1 MRGRGSFHQV
11 LSFHC
16 QKISHKQTHPS
27 KGSYCRLAH
36 CRKEGGHEAS
46 LIRQLWDQLQIPQP
60 THFSP
65 SAAAAAEPKACGSGG
80 SPACSRHR
88 AWTPGCGA
96 ASTQASSGP
105 KRVSQPPSPRT
116 KLCHHP
122 PGSAAL
128 EATEREAPAP

>member
-46 LIRQLWDQLQIPQP
+46 LIRQLWDQLQIP
-60 THFSP
+60 
-65 SAAAAAEPKACGSGG
+65 
-80 SPACSRHR
+80 PA
-88 AWTPGCGA
+88 
-96 ASTQASSGP
+96 
-105 KRVSQPPSPRT
+105 
-116 KLCHHP
+116 HP
-122 PGSAAL
+122 L
-128 EATEREAPAP
+128 LTICCCRR